1 MKLYRR
7 HALVLIAVVAA
18 IITPPDL
25 FTCCMV
31 MVPMYGLY
39 ELGILIVARVNR
51 T

>member
-7 HALVLIAVVAA
+7 HALVLIAVVDAV
-18 IITPPDL
+18 ITPPDV

-31 MVPMYGLY
+31 MMPMYGLY
-39 ELGILIVARVNR
+39 ELSILIVVRVNR